1 MFNLTYSPRAQ
12 KSLKK
17 LPKDYQRLILNKLPM
32 LKNDPKP
39 RGHDKIAAKKPP
51 LYRIR
56 IGNYRVFYF
65 IDEEIK
71 TVIIVDVIRRTT
83 QTYRKN

>member
-1 MFNLTYSPRAQ
+1 MFELTYSPRAK

-17 LPKDYQRLILNKLPM
+17 LPVDYQRLILKKLPA
-32 LKNDPKP
+32 LQANPRP

-56 IGNYRVFYF
+56 IGAYRVFYF
-65 IDEEIK
+65 IDEENK
-71 TVIIVDVIRRTT
+71 EVIIVDIPRRTT
-83 QTYRKN
+83 QTYR

>member
-1 MFNLTYSPRAQ
+1 MYSLTYSPRAQ

-17 LPKDYQRLILNKLPM
+17 FPKEYQRLILNKIVILEE
-32 LKNDPKP
+32 NP
-39 RGHDKIAAKKPP
+39 RPPGHDKIAAAKPP

-65 IDEEIK
+65 INDEGK
-71 TVIIVDVIRRTT
+71 SVIIVDIVRRTT
-83 QTYRKN
+83 QTYR